1 MLFGLLP
8 MPGLPEVLVLLSMA
22 AMAAL
27 VIWPA
32 WRICS
37 KAGFPG
43 PLGLLAVVPVFNL
56 VLLIVLAFVEW
67 PALRRGGS
75 ETGPTAAGRG

>member
-8 MPGLPEVLVLLSMA
+8 MPGLAEVLVLLSMA

-32 WRICS
+32 WRICA

-43 PLGLLAVVPVFNL
+43 PLGLLAPVPGLNL
-56 VLLIVLAFVEW
+56 VLMFILAFVEW
-67 PALRRGGS
+67 PALQRGGS
-75 ETGPTAAGRG
+75 ETGRAGGR